1 MADGG
6 QPERTPLCDEVV
18 DLLGSGVVMVI
29 ATRDAALEPECVPAL
44 GARAHR
50 DRRTLTV
57 FVSRALLGATLAN
70 IEDNGQVAITL
81 TRPSDEQSMQIKG
94 RGRTVRDASDAD
106 RPIQEQLRGAK
117 VEQLAGIGMPR
128 HLARRMAFWPSVAI
142 DIDVTDVF
150 VQTPGPTA
158 GLPLTR

>member
-1 MADGG
+1 MAEGG
-6 QPERTPLCDEVV
+6 PPARAPLCDEVV
-18 DLLGSGVVMVI
+18 ELLGSGVVMVL
-29 ATRDAALEPECVPAL
+29 ATRDADLEPECVPAL

-57 FVSRALLGATLAN
+57 FVSRAMLGATLAN
-70 IEDNGQVAITL
+70 IEDNGQVAVTV
-81 TRPSDEQSMQIKG
+81 TRPLDEQSMQIKG
-94 RGRTVRDASDAD
+94 KSRSVRDATDAD
-106 RPIQEQLRGAK
+106 RPVQEQLRGAK
-117 VEQLAGIGMPR
+117 IEQLAGIGMPR
-128 HLARRMAFWPSVAI
+128 PLARRMAFWPSVAI

>member
-1 MADGG
+1 MAEGG
-6 QPERTPLCDEVV
+6 PSERTPLCDEVI
-18 DLLGSGVVMVI
+18 DLLGSGVVMVV

-70 IEDNGQVAITL
+70 IEDNGQVAVTL
-81 TRPSDEQSMQIKG
+81 TRPSDEHSLQIKG
-94 RGRTVRDASDAD
+94 RGRMVRDATDAD
-106 RPIQEQLRGAK
+106 RSIQEQLRGAK
-117 VEQLAGIGMPR
+117 VEQLANIGMPR
-128 HLARRMAFWPSVAI
+128 PLARRMAFWPSVAI